1 MRRHPHHHHDH
12 QHHRSTQKKPG
23 TVSPLRRSRRPRQ
36 ATGAWR
42 IERVEF
48 VLMTTEEHR
57 AATQALSALLVEWI
71 THTAIGSNPN
81 NDHTQAA

>member
-1 MRRHPHHHHDH
+1 MRRHPHHRI
-12 QHHRSTQKKPG
+12 QNHRSTPKTPG

-48 VLMTTEEHR
+48 VVMTTEEHR

-71 THTAIGSNPN
+71 THTTIGSNPN

>member
-1 MRRHPHHHHDH
+1 MRRHPHHRNQQDP
-12 QHHRSTQKKPG
+12 RSPQKEPG

-36 ATGAWR
+36 ATRAWR

>member
-1 MRRHPHHHHDH
+1 MRRHPHHRNH
-12 QHHRSTQKKPG
+12 QHHRSTPKTPG
-23 TVSPLRRSRRPRQ
+23 TASPLRGSRRPRR

-42 IERVEF
+42 IERVEC

-57 AATQALSALLVEWI
+57 AATRALSALLVEWI
-71 THTAIGSNPN
+71 THTAIGSNPH

>member
-1 MRRHPHHHHDH
+1 MRRHPHHRI
-12 QHHRSTQKKPG
+12 QNHRSTQKEPG
-23 TVSPLRRSRRPRQ
+23 TVSPLRHSRRPLQ